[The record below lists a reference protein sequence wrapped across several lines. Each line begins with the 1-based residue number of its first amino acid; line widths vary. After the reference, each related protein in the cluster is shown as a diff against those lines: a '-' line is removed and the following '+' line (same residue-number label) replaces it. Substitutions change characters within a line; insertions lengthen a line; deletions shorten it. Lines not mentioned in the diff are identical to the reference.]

1 MSITQS
7 GKTGFCK
14 STKKIFHHMGTNVC
28 AKVFVVFIFS
38 LWHIAKLH
46 NFGYTVDFTLVKWSK
61 ESKPTSNV
69 IKITYE
75 VLWR

>member
-1 MSITQS
+1 MDIYKKNEHVKCSMSITQS

-38 LWHIAKLH
+38 L
-46 NFGYTVDFTLVKWSK
+46 
-61 ESKPTSNV
+61 
-69 IKITYE
+69 
-75 VLWR
+75 